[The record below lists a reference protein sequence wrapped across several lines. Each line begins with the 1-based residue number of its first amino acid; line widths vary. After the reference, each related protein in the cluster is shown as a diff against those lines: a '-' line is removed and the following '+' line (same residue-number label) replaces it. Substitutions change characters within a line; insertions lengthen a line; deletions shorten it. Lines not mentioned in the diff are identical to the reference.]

1 MAETLGSLCDKLTIV
16 KLKEWHSEKQPE
28 LYNRPSLLILDEAT
42 SALDVA
48 TEARLLEALSALAGK
63 LTMVV
68 AAHRLS
74 AVANCD
80 QLIDLANEIPAVAA
94 FHAN

>member
-1 MAETLGSLCDKLTIV
+1 
-16 KLKEWHSEKQPE
+16 
-28 LYNRPSLLILDEAT
+28 
-42 SALDVA
+42 
-48 TEARLLEALSALAGK
+48 
-63 LTMVV
+63 MVG
-68 AAHRLS
+68 AAHRLT

>member
-42 SALDVA
+42 S
-48 TEARLLEALSALAGK
+48 E

-80 QLIDLANEIPAVAA
+80 QLVDLANGIPAVAA